1 MQPTTEQSGPTVIVI
16 GAGFGGLAVAH
27 HLREAGVD
35 RITILERADDI
46 GGVWRDNTYPGAAC
60 DVPSVLYSWSFAPKT
75 DWTHRYARQPEILDY
90 IHQRAAAAGLRD
102 LVRTG
107 AEVVSAVWDDKHL
120 HWTVGLAS
128 GESLVA
134 DVVVS
139 AVGQL
144 SEPALPRI
152 PGLDTFAGPAFHS
165 ATWDHSVDLRGQ
177 RVGVIGTGASAIQ
190 FVPAIVDE
198 VAALTVFQR
207 SAPYVVPKPDI
218 IYKDRQKRRYARRPK
233 AHDLTRRNTFRM
245 TEQLNKALDSD
256 GRLVKVLHQYWRFH
270 LRRQVKDPALRARL
284 VPDYQLGCKRLLFSN
299 DWYPA
304 LTRPHVEVVTDGI
317 TSIEPAGIRTSDGRL
332 HEFDVL
338 IHGTGF
344 ATTDFLATVA
354 VTGSEGRDLHREWTG
369 GARAH
374 LGITVPGFPNFFV
387 LYGPNTN
394 LGGSSIIGML
404 EAQSGYVAQAVR
416 RLEVTGGAI
425 EIREDRAASYDTEM
439 QERLSDSVWAGCS
452 SWYRD
457 PSGRI
462 TTNWPGT
469 VTEYKERTARFDPAD
484 FRTVDQLT

>member
-1 MQPTTEQSGPTVIVI
+1 MQRTSVIII
-16 GAGFGGLAVAH
+16 GAGFGGLAAAH
-27 HLREAGVD
+27 HLREAG
-35 RITILERADDI
+35 ITDLAILERSGEI

-60 DVPSVLYSWSFAPKT
+60 DVPSVLYSWSFEPKA

-90 IHQRAAAAGLRD
+90 IRERAEARGLRE
-102 LVRTG
+102 LVRTS
-107 AEVVSAVWDDKHL
+107 AEVEGAAWDEATQT
-120 HWTVGLAS
+120 WTVTLAS
-128 GESLVA
+128 GEQLTA

-144 SEPALPRI
+144 SRPALPRI

-165 ATWDHSVDLRGQ
+165 ATWDHDVDLRGQ

-198 VAALTVFQR
+198 VGALTVFQR

-218 IYKDRQKRRYARRPK
+218 VYSERAKRRYGRRPRT
-233 AHDLTRRNTFRM
+233 HRLTRTNTFRM

-256 GRLVKVLHQYWRFH
+256 GRLVRVLHRAWRLH
-270 LRRQVKDPALRARL
+270 LRRQVKDASLRARL
-284 VPDYQLGCKRLLFSN
+284 VPDYPLGCKRLLFSN

-304 LTRPHVEVVTDGI
+304 LTRSHVDVVTDDI
-317 TSIEPAGIRTSDGRL
+317 TSIEPAGVRTADGVL

-344 ATTDFLATVA
+344 AATDFLAPMQIS
-354 VTGSEGRDLHREWTG
+354 GREGRDLHDEWTG

-416 RLEVTGGAI
+416 RIGESGAALEV
-425 EIREDRAASYDTEM
+425 RDDRAAAYDGEM
-439 QERLSDSVWAGCS
+439 QQRLGDSVWGGCA

-469 VTEYKERTARFDPAD
+469 VTEYKERTARFEPSD
-484 FRTVDQLT
+484 FRTLERTAS